1 MKSIALLS
9 LVVAPFVVACS
20 ISSSNSDPPPGSLHS
35 ANVATN
41 QMRASFSA
49 QSGDSNV
56 KVYASVF
63 AKNANGDSVGV
74 ALDQGDYFTA
84 SVAGSAP
91 ITLTVEPAENTTI
104 PYTATLPLATAAEDI
119 TIALVRGNGQVSA
132 PRSVIHLPAP
142 FTIVANVPPT
152 VKIGTN
158 IPFRI
163 DPATF
168 DSLEMEV
175 VGDCIADNS
184 DGYDAPTL
192 DDTGSGVMNTAQIK
206 LKNGSG
212 CSTDLYL
219 DIYGSDGSVDSA
231 FAGGLTGLG
240 DVLGEQRRAV
250 TTSLTP

>member
-1 MKSIALLS
+1 MKSVAFLS
-9 LVVAPFVVACS
+9 LLVAPFVAACT
-20 ISSSNSDPPPGSLHS
+20 ISSTSTNPPPGSLHS

-63 AKNANGDSVGV
+63 AKNANGDTVGV
-74 ALDQGDYFTA
+74 ALDQGDTFTA
-84 SVAGSAP
+84 SIAGSAP
-91 ITLTVEPAENTTI
+91 ITLTVESAENTTI

-163 DPATF
+163 DPAPF
-168 DSLEMEV
+168 ASLEMEV
-175 VGDCIADNS
+175 VGDCIAS
-184 DGYDAPTL
+184 HAGGYEAPSL
-192 DDTGSGVMNTAQIK
+192 DDTGSGFMNTAQIE
-206 LKNGSG
+206 LNNGSG
-212 CSTDLYL
+212 CPTDLYL

-250 TTSLTP
+250 TTTLTP